1 MTFDS
6 TWEIGV
12 LLDSCNDV
20 LKPLKS
26 EEYNFE
32 KEEQKEAI
40 EKLYAQAIEL
50 TVKDNCGLIM
60 PIDLAICWVEGKCI
74 IDYDGIGYL
83 LDKNGEQI
91 GDMYCD
97 VPFLNKAKE
106 NGTVFVAWYNK

>member
-12 LLDSCNDV
+12 LLDSYNDV

-26 EEYNFE
+26 EEYDFE

-60 PIDLAICWVEGKCI
+60 PIDLAICWVKGRYI

-83 LDKNGEQI
+83 LDKNGRQI

-97 VPFLNKAKE
+97 VPLLNKAKE
-106 NGTVFVAWYNK
+106 NGAVFVAWYNK

>member
-1 MTFDS
+1 MTF
-6 TWEIGV
+6 
-12 LLDSCNDV
+12 DSCNDV

-40 EKLYAQAIEL
+40 EKLYAQAIELTVKQAIEL

-106 NGTVFVAWYNK
+106 NGAVFVTWYNK

>member
-20 LKPLKS
+20 LKQVKS
-26 EEYNFE
+26 EEYDFE
-32 KEEQKEAI
+32 KEKQKEAI
-40 EKLYAQAIEL
+40 KTLYEQAIEL

-60 PIDLAICWVEGKCI
+60 PIDLAISWVEGKCI

-83 LDKNGEQI
+83 LDENGEQI
-91 GDMYCD
+91 GDMYCS
-97 VPFLNKAKE
+97 VQFLYKAKE
-106 NGTVFVAWYNK
+106 NGAVFVAWYNK